1 MCVSVCVCVCV
12 RVCVSCLSL
21 CIITPRL
28 ACGLPVDEQSKGKK
42 KKEKMTVKH
51 NVRDMLDEL
60 LTSSTHPHPFH
71 THNHTNAHSCSLSQL
86 SLPHLSVTTLYPPP
100 PLRSLHSASF
110 LSVTAFD
117 LSTSIKAN
125 LTRQR
130 KVTCTQGGQ
139 GEVVFVPRGA
149 ASVPGGLEAMWQGRG
164 GGVEGGPTWP
174 EGVGDVQLAY
184 TAVCVQWLSAY
195 KFDTDRMLNVDLQDH
210 SGVWKHFLFSLR
222 QK

>member
-1 MCVSVCVCVCV
+1 MCVCVCVCV
-12 RVCVSCLSL
+12 CFLSVSLHYHHSS
-21 CIITPRL
+21 
-28 ACGLPVDEQSKGKK
+28 GLWTSCWRAKQGKK
-42 KKEKMTVKH
+42 KKITVKQ

-86 SLPHLSVTTLYPPP
+86 SLPHLSITTLYPPP

-117 LSTSIKAN
+117 LGTSIKAN

-149 ASVPGGLEAMWQGRG
+149 VSVPWGLEAMWQGRG
-164 GGVEGGPTWP
+164 GEVEGGPTWP

-184 TAVCVQWLSAY
+184 TAVCFQWLRAVTLILTV
-195 KFDTDRMLNVDLQDH
+195 FWM
-210 SGVWKHFLFSLR
+210 WI
-222 QK
+222 

>member
-1 MCVSVCVCVCV
+1 MCECVCVCV
-12 RVCVSCLSL
+12 FVCVFLVCLFALSPL
-21 CIITPRL
+21 VWPADFLLT
-28 ACGLPVDEQSKGKK
+28 SKARGKK
-42 KKEKMTVKH
+42 KKEKITVKH

-222 QK
+222 PK

>member
-1 MCVSVCVCVCV
+1 MWLCVCFLS
-12 RVCVSCLSL
+12 VSLHYHPSS
-21 CIITPRL
+21 
-28 ACGLPVDEQSKGKK
+28 GLWTSCWRAKQGKK
-42 KKEKMTVKH
+42 KKITVKQ

-86 SLPHLSVTTLYPPP
+86 SPPSLYYNPLSAPPP
-100 PLRSLHSASF
+100 LHSASF

-117 LSTSIKAN
+117 LGTSIKAN

-164 GGVEGGPTWP
+164 GGVEGG
-174 EGVGDVQLAY
+174 
-184 TAVCVQWLSAY
+184 WL
-195 KFDTDRMLNVDLQDH
+195 DLR
-210 SGVWKHFLFSLR
+210 GLGMFR
-222 QK
+222 